1 MENSLASKMEIR
13 DYQQDAVNKWKNHN
27 MNGIFEM
34 ATGTGKT
41 YTSILCINELIQTN
55 EKLLIV
61 IACPYVHLLTQWQKS
76 LNNVGLTSI
85 FNTNITK
92 WKEKLG
98 QEIIKLRYSSK
109 ILIILTTHNTLAN
122 NEFLNILSSSDYP
135 KFLIVDE
142 VHDIGSAQHRLGLS
156 EMFQYRLGLSA
167 TPQRYFDEEGTE
179 FILNYFSGIVY
190 TFSLKEALEHINPDT
205 NKSFI
210 VHYDYIPYFI
220 DLTPDEGEKYI
231 EITKKLVK
239 IYNVKEF
246 QDVKERLLFKR
257 QNILKNATNK
267 YNILN
272 IIMDNF
278 IKSYN
283 TSNTLIYCSPQQIDE
298 VQNLLSE
305 KNIINHKFTM
315 IEGTKPDKKYNGL
328 SERDFILHKFSEG
341 AYSTLVAMKCLDEGV
356 DVPSI
361 KNAILMSSSGN
372 LREWYQ
378 RMGRILRRDKNK
390 DHAYIYD
397 IIVKPVKSALIEYKN
412 IEYKLFE
419 KELSR
424 YTEFISNADNRL
436 ECWNKLHAVKKELGM
451 I

>member
-1 MENSLASKMEIR
+1 MNNSLISKIEIR
-13 DYQQDAVNKWKNHN
+13 DYQKDAVREWENHD

-41 YTSILCINELIQTN
+41 YTSIMCINELIQNN

-61 IACPYVHLLTQWQKS
+61 IACPYVHLLAQWQKS
-76 LNNVGLTSI
+76 LNNFGFTNI
-85 FNTNITK
+85 FNTNTDK
-92 WKEKLG
+92 WKEKLNK
-98 QEIIKLRYSSK
+98 EIIKLNYFSR

-122 NEFLNILSSSDYP
+122 NEFLNIISNSDYP

-142 VHDIGSAQHRLGLS
+142 VHDIGSLQHRNGLS
-156 EMFQYRLGLSA
+156 EIFQYRLGLSA
-167 TPQRYFDEEGTE
+167 TPQRYFDDEGTD

-205 NKSFI
+205 GKSFI

-220 DLTPDEGEKYI
+220 DLTPDEEEKYM

-239 IYNVKEF
+239 IYNMKEY
-246 QDVKERLLFKR
+246 QDIKEKLLFKR
-257 QNILKNATNK
+257 QNILKNATYK
-267 YNILN
+267 YDALN
-272 IIMDNF
+272 IIIDNL
-278 IKSYN
+278 IKSDN
-283 TSNTLIYCSPQQIDE
+283 IKHTLVYCSPQQINN

-305 KNIINHKFTM
+305 KNVINHKFTM
-315 IEGTKPDKKYNGL
+315 IERTKPDKKYNNL
-328 SERDFILHKFSEG
+328 SERDFILQKFSEG
-341 AYSTLVAMKCLDEGV
+341 NYSTIVAMKCLDEGV

-378 RMGRILRRDKNK
+378 RMGRILRRNKNK
-390 DHAYIYD
+390 DHAFIYD
-397 IIVKPVKSALIEYKN
+397 IIVKPVKISLKEYKN

-424 YTEFISNADNRL
+424 YKEFISNADNRL
-436 ECWNKLHAVKKELGM
+436 ECFNKLYEVKKELG
-451 I
+451 IV

>member
-1 MENSLASKMEIR
+1 
-13 DYQQDAVNKWKNHN
+13 
-27 MNGIFEM
+27 
-34 ATGTGKT
+34 
-41 YTSILCINELIQTN
+41 
-55 EKLLIV
+55 
-61 IACPYVHLLTQWQKS
+61 
-76 LNNVGLTSI
+76 
-85 FNTNITK
+85 
-92 WKEKLG
+92 
-98 QEIIKLRYSSK
+98 
-109 ILIILTTHNTLAN
+109 
-122 NEFLNILSSSDYP
+122 
-135 KFLIVDE
+135 
-142 VHDIGSAQHRLGLS
+142 
-156 EMFQYRLGLSA
+156 
-167 TPQRYFDEEGTE
+167 
-179 FILNYFSGIVY
+179 
-190 TFSLKEALEHINPDT
+190 
-205 NKSFI
+205 
-210 VHYDYIPYFI
+210 
-220 DLTPDEGEKYI
+220 
-231 EITKKLVK
+231 
-239 IYNVKEF
+239 
-246 QDVKERLLFKR
+246 
-257 QNILKNATNK
+257 
-267 YNILN
+267 
-272 IIMDNF
+272 MDNF

-283 TSNTLIYCSPQQIDE
+283 INNTLIYCSPQQIDK

-328 SERDFILHKFSEG
+328 SERDFILNKFSEG

-390 DHAYIYD
+390 NHAYIYD

-436 ECWNKLHAVKKELGM
+436 ECWNRLHAIKKELGM